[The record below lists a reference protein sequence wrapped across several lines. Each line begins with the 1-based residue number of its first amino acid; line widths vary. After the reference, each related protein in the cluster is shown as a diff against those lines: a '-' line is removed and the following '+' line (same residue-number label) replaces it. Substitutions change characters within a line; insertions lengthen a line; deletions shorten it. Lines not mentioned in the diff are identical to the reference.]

1 MSFKKLNWIQK
12 GEIEITRSQL
22 LITRSQLLI
31 TRSQLLITVAT
42 AETDISNLESA
53 DITLQNNYKL

>member
-12 GEIEITRSQL
+12 GEIE
-22 LITRSQLLI
+22 ITRSQLLI

>member
-22 LITRSQLLI
+22 LITQN
-31 TRSQLLITVAT
+31 QLLITV
-42 AETDISNLESA
+42 
-53 DITLQNNYKL
+53 